1 MGDTYGMTT
10 TYHLIETRLMLALL
24 ALITAGVAVKDDAG
38 DFIVG
43 TGPDAVDV
51 FTTPVV
57 GATGVAIN
65 EFDFA
70 RTATKDI
77 DTIDALLA
85 HFGVTA

>member
-57 GATGVAIN
+57 GATGVAVS
-65 EFDFA
+65 EFEFA